1 MNNENYIVKIKF
13 ILSFIFVGLWILFCC
28 FIQYP
33 WFKILKDILGII
45 IAIIT
50 ILGLSFLPSVM
61 MIFLL
66 IGIILDKPKRYKIR
80 YDLLEDITILIAAY
94 NEEQSIY
101 NTIKSIYNQDYPK
114 KIFIK
119 VIDNNSKDNTKNEIF
134 KAIKD
139 FQNCNIN
146 IEYLFEEIKGKY
158 AALNKGLKKVKTK
171 YVITIDA
178 DTFLYKNALI
188 DIVNNIYIRNEY
200 NDNVAAIAGTVMVK
214 NINKNLLTKIQDW
227 EYFLSIASI
236 KRMQGLYGCVLVAQG
251 AFSIYKTELLKEIGG
266 WKNTIGEDIVLTWE
280 LLSRN
285 YKVYYADCAIAFTD
299 VPEKFSIYAKQR
311 ARWARGMIEGFKH
324 FSFKKCKNCYAEWFI
339 FTDLFLFIIDF
350 SIVFIFIPSLIAAL
364 LFGNYLIVGWTTLLS
379 LPVTILIFAIMYYSE
394 YKRVYQ
400 KLKLKVSNNYFSFI
414 FFLLFY
420 SIIMSPICVW
430 GYLQEFLK
438 LKRIW
443 K

>member
-1 MNNENYIVKIKF
+1 MKIKVKF
-13 ILSFIFVGLWILFCC
+13 IISCLFTGIWLLFCSILQYLW
-28 FIQYP
+28 FIS
-33 WFKILKDILGII
+33 LKNIFGVFVAIFIIIGLATLPSIMIMFLITGII
-45 IAIIT
+45 I
-50 ILGLSFLPSVM
+50 
-61 MIFLL
+61 
-66 IGIILDKPKRYKIR
+66 DKPKRYKIR
-80 YDLLEDITILIAAY
+80 SDLIDCITILIAAY
-94 NEEQSIY
+94 NEENNIY
-101 NTIKSIYNQDYPK
+101 NTLKSIYEQSYPEK
-114 KIFIK
+114 VIVK
-119 VIDNNSKDNTKNEIF
+119 VIDNNSKDNTKQEINR
-134 KAIKD
+134 AIKD
-139 FQNCNIN
+139 FNKLNNIE
-146 IEYLFEEIKGKY
+146 IEYLFERKQGKF
-158 AALNKGLKKVKTK
+158 AALNHGLKSTITK

-178 DTFLYKNALI
+178 DTFLYKNALL
-188 DIVNNIYIRNEY
+188 DIVNNMYIENQK
-200 NDNVAAIAGTVMVK
+200 DKIGAIAGTIFVK
-214 NINKNLLTKIQDW
+214 NSKVNLLTKIQYL
-227 EYFLSIASI
+227 EYLLSIASI
-236 KRMQGLYGCVLVAQG
+236 KRMQGVYGSVLVAQG
-251 AFSIYKTELLKEIGG
+251 AFSIYKTELLNEIGS

-299 VPEKFSIYAKQR
+299 IPEKFSIYAKQR

-350 SIVFIFIPSLIAAL
+350 SIVFIFIPALIAAL
-364 LFGNYLIVGWTTLLS
+364 LFGNYLIVGWTTLLLS
-379 LPVTILIFAIMYYSE
+379 PVTILIFAIMYYSE

>member
-1 MNNENYIVKIKF
+1 MKIKVKF
-13 ILSFIFVGLWILFCC
+13 IISCLFTGIWLLFCSILQYLW
-28 FIQYP
+28 FIS
-33 WFKILKDILGII
+33 LKNIFGVFVAIFIIIGLATLPSIMIMFLITGII
-45 IAIIT
+45 I
-50 ILGLSFLPSVM
+50 
-61 MIFLL
+61 
-66 IGIILDKPKRYKIR
+66 DKPKRYKIR
-80 YDLLEDITILIAAY
+80 SDLIDCITILIAAY
-94 NEEQSIY
+94 NEENNIY
-101 NTIKSIYNQDYPK
+101 NTLKSIYEQSYPEK
-114 KIFIK
+114 VIVK
-119 VIDNNSKDNTKNEIF
+119 VIDNNSKDNTKQEINR
-134 KAIKD
+134 AIKD
-139 FQNCNIN
+139 FNKLNNIE
-146 IEYLFEEIKGKY
+146 IEYLFERKQGKF
-158 AALNKGLKKVKTK
+158 AALNHGLKSTITK

-178 DTFLYKNALI
+178 DTFLYKNALL
-188 DIVNNIYIRNEY
+188 DIVNNMYIENQK
-200 NDNVAAIAGTVMVK
+200 DKIGAIAGTIFVK
-214 NINKNLLTKIQDW
+214 NSKVNLLTKIQYL
-227 EYFLSIASI
+227 EYLLSIASI
-236 KRMQGLYGCVLVAQG
+236 KRMQGVYGSVLVAQG
-251 AFSIYKTELLKEIGG
+251 AFSIYKTELLNEIGG

-299 VPEKFSIYAKQR
+299 IPEKFSIYAKQR

-350 SIVFIFIPSLIAAL
+350 SIVFIFIPALIAAL
-364 LFGNYLIVGWTTLLS
+364 LFGNYLIVGWTTLLLS
-379 LPVTILIFAIMYYSE
+379 PVTILIFAIMYYSE

>member
-1 MNNENYIVKIKF
+1 MKIKVKF
-13 ILSFIFVGLWILFCC
+13 IISCLFTGIWLLFCSILQYLW
-28 FIQYP
+28 FIS
-33 WFKILKDILGII
+33 LKNIFGVFVAIFIIIGLATLPSIMIMFLITGII
-45 IAIIT
+45 I
-50 ILGLSFLPSVM
+50 
-61 MIFLL
+61 
-66 IGIILDKPKRYKIR
+66 DKPKRYKIR
-80 YDLLEDITILIAAY
+80 SDLIDCITILIAAY
-94 NEEQSIY
+94 NEENNIY
-101 NTIKSIYNQDYPK
+101 NTLKSIYEQSYPEK
-114 KIFIK
+114 VIVK
-119 VIDNNSKDNTKNEIF
+119 VIDNNSKDNTKQEINR
-134 KAIKD
+134 AIKD
-139 FQNCNIN
+139 FNKLNNIE
-146 IEYLFEEIKGKY
+146 IEYLFERKQGKF
-158 AALNKGLKKVKTK
+158 AALNHGLKSTITK

-178 DTFLYKNALI
+178 DTFLYKNALL
-188 DIVNNIYIRNEY
+188 DIVNNMYIENQK
-200 NDNVAAIAGTVMVK
+200 DKIGAIAGTIFVK
-214 NINKNLLTKIQDW
+214 NSKVNLLTKIQYL
-227 EYFLSIASI
+227 EYLLSIASI
-236 KRMQGLYGCVLVAQG
+236 KRMQGVYGSVLVAQG
-251 AFSIYKTELLKEIGG
+251 AFSIYKTELLNEIGR

-299 VPEKFSIYAKQR
+299 IPEKFSIYAKQR

-350 SIVFIFIPSLIAAL
+350 SIVFIFIPALIAAL
-364 LFGNYLIVGWTTLLS
+364 LFGNYLIVGWTTLLLS
-379 LPVTILIFAIMYYSE
+379 PVTILIFAIMYYSE